1 MVFAEFR
8 NLFDKIIVPDKVGV
22 EDFVDRLTLVTA
34 VLFGLASLLVCTKQ
48 YIMSALTCYIPVGP
62 SGELFRDF
70 VNSYCWVHGTIPLK
84 PNEPFPKSEEMWD
97 EYDRIR
103 RINRFRLEDFAD
115 RLHLV
120 TVVLFSLAASI
131 VGLKQYVFNPLSCYI
146 AIGPSGEEF
155 ADYVHSYCWVHGTIP
170 LKAGE
175 PLPDTPAEWE
185 QYDRLR
191 RFNLYFSLLSMG
203 AFVLGLQCILF
214 YIPHLAWQALCSNQ
228 AGGDVFQLV
237 KAAADAATSE
247 RSAREKQVKRV
258 AEFLTDMII
267 SPRVCLQHYGR
278 RNVNRRIYQ
287 KCDSCSTP
295 RRLGTCLII
304 LYMIFKVI
312 TLINA
317 ILQLYLIQRFLGFY
331 SEGSTGSRSMNL
343 AKFGD
348 SDRAVTVSDA
358 NEDWSGLGFG
368 LTVANHLRTGRDWP
382 ETTLFPRVAY
392 CRVRGIRLVGVENA
406 YTAQCALPVNMLNE
420 KIYIFFWFWL
430 VVLISASVA
439 SLVLWLI
446 RVVFT
451 PRRKHFIK
459 RFLRIKIAMVRNKPR
474 TISRADIDD
483 FVDDYL
489 RRDGVFLIRMLALNA
504 GEVITAEIV
513 TELYNDYLEQHSPPS
528 SFEANDRAPIATKE
542 LV

>member
-8 NLFDKIIVPDKVGV
+8 NLFDKVIVPDKVGV
-22 EDFVDRLTLVTA
+22 EDFVDRLTLFTA
-34 VLFGLASLLVCTKQ
+34 VLFGLASLLVCMKQ

-103 RINRFRLEDFAD
+103 RI
-115 RLHLV
+115 
-120 TVVLFSLAASI
+120 TYY
-131 VGLKQYVFNPLSCYI
+131 Q
-146 AIGPSGEEF
+146 
-155 ADYVHSYCWVHGTIP
+155 WVP
-170 LKAGE
+170 
-175 PLPDTPAEWE
+175 
-185 QYDRLR
+185 
-191 RFNLYFSLLSMG
+191 
-203 AFVLGLQCILF
+203 FVLGLQCILF
-214 YIPHLAWQALCSNQ
+214 YIPHLAWQVLCSNQ

-258 AEFLTDMII
+258 ADFLTDMII
-267 SPRVCLQHYGR
+267 SPRVCRQHYGR
-278 RNVNRRIYQ
+278 RNANRRIYQ
-287 KCDSCSTP
+287 NCDICSTP

-312 TLINA
+312 TLVNA

-348 SDRAVTVSDA
+348 SDRAITVSDA
-358 NEDWSGLGFG
+358 SEDWSGLGFG

-459 RFLRIKIAMVRNKPR
+459 RFLRIKIAMIRNKPR
-474 TISRADIDD
+474 TVSRSDIDE

-513 TELYNDYLEQHSPPS
+513 TELYNDYVEQHSPTN
-528 SFEANDRAPIATKE
+528 SFGTDDRAPIATKE

>member
-1 MVFAEFR
+1 MLAT
-8 NLFDKIIVPDKVGV
+8 
-22 EDFVDRLTLVTA
+22 DFMDLISTVTL
-34 VLFGLASLLVCTKQ
+34 S
-48 YIMSALTCYIPVGP
+48 
-62 SGELFRDF
+62 D
-70 VNSYCWVHGTIPLK
+70 
-84 PNEPFPKSEEMWD
+84 
-97 EYDRIR
+97 
-103 RINRFRLEDFAD
+103 RFRLEDFAD

-131 VGLKQYVFNPLSCYI
+131 IGLKQYVFNPLSCYI
-146 AIGPSGEEF
+146 AIGPSGDEF

-175 PLPDTPAEWE
+175 PIPDTPGEWE

-191 RFNLYFSLLSMG
+191 RVTYYQWVP
-203 AFVLGLQCILF
+203 FVLGLQCILF

-267 SPRVCLQHYGR
+267 SPRVCRQHYGR
-278 RNVNRRIYQ
+278 RSTNRRIYQ
-287 KCDSCSTP
+287 NCDICSTP

-343 AKFGD
+343 AKVGD
-348 SDRAVTVSDA
+348 SDRAVTVSDS

-430 VVLISASVA
+430 VVLISASVT

-474 TISRADIDD
+474 TVSRADIDE

-513 TELYNDYLEQHSPPS
+513 TELYNDYLEQHSQAS
-528 SFEANDRAPIATKE
+528 GFGTNDRAPIATKE